1 MPIDYYAF
9 ELFTRSAEA
18 IARSSFNLMLGGVS
32 TFGLLV
38 LRDIALAA
46 PRKPVE
52 SVEPERRPIIN
63 DWANQPAQMVEVREY
78 HAWGGVSALRRVY
91 PAGVTVDTIHAV
103 GDWLRRGNPFSRESL
118 CGRSQGRPL
127 TASQYAALSEWLLR
141 NGDQW
146 AVRLPQGGISLQR
159 LARLLFGM

>member
-1 MPIDYYAF
+1 MPDYYTL
-9 ELFTRSAEA
+9 ELALK
-18 IARSSFNLMLGGVS
+18 IAQAVQNTTLYG
-32 TFGLLV
+32 TFGVLSFRALGV
-38 LRDIALAA
+38 LRDIALAE
-46 PRKPVE
+46 PRAT
-52 SVEPERRPIIN
+52 VEPERRPIIN

-78 HAWGGVSALRRVY
+78 HAWGGVSALRHVY
-91 PAGVTVDTIHAV
+91 PDGVTVDTIHAV